1 MLQRNITHWEEG
13 IKEIRTLSRSLT
25 VTGDM
30 SRNDFVTLPVSA
42 AVRSVNTGTPFSFH
56 FIPPGTAA
64 KGKASHLTDSCQ
76 V

>member
-1 MLQRNITHWEEG
+1 MFQRNITHWEEG

-25 VTGDM
+25 VTGVM
-30 SRNDFVTLPVSA
+30 TRNDFVTLPVSV
-42 AVRSVNTGTPFSFH
+42 AVQSVNTGTPFPLP

>member
-1 MLQRNITHWEEG
+1 
-13 IKEIRTLSRSLT
+13 
-25 VTGDM
+25 M

-42 AVRSVNTGTPFSFH
+42 AVQSVNTGTPFSFH